1 MTNVG
6 SVGKIEVAC
15 EEVPKGKH
23 LPLVAKNKTKQKNR
37 TAWLSGRMREE
48 GTTGDLVCERPVGEE
63 AADP

>member
-23 LPLVAKNKTKQKNR
+23 LPLVAKKKKKKGQPGSL
-37 TAWLSGRMREE
+37 AG
-48 GTTGDLVCERPVGEE
+48 
-63 AADP
+63 

>member
-23 LPLVAKNKTKQKNR
+23 LPLVAKKKKKR
-37 TAWLSGRMREE
+37 PAWLSGRMREE
-48 GTTGDLVCERPVGEE
+48 GTGDLVCERPVGEE